1 MGEHVSFINIHY
13 IYLPVHWPK
22 LKGLAVHEMKTW
34 LKSKMKKIPYFK
46 KIADFI
52 PSNPIQFLLK
62 NRIALLTFINIIIY
76 IHILMY
82 VYIYIWLSARWQK
95 NATLVDWLSGWVGGP
110 VTLNRVAEW
119 LSGWCSHS
127 SRVTEWLLRF
137 LVPHLSSILYTD
149 IIVYIYTVIH
159 IYIYI
164 HVCVYFIFTLYIYY
178 IYNTIYI
185 SLYYIAFILNIIFI
199 YIYIK
204 IIVIVIIYIYKV

>member
-149 IIVYIYTVIH
+149 IIVYIH
-159 IYIYI
+159 IYIYSYTHI
-164 HVCVYFIFTLYIYY
+164 YIYVCVYFIFTLYIYY
-178 IYNTIYI
+178 I
-185 SLYYIAFILNIIFI
+185 
-199 YIYIK
+199 
-204 IIVIVIIYIYKV
+204 